1 VTIQDIDLAARTA
14 EALSRKDL
22 FAFVWK
28 VFDTLHTGD
37 SETFTPAWHV
47 RAMCHELEKLQSGG
61 NTRLV
66 INVPPRHLKSITVS
80 VAFAAFILG
89 HRPSTKIIVAS
100 YGLDLARMHAEAC
113 RRIMESDWY
122 KRLFPATRLSAN
134 GNTTYEF
141 QTTKGGSRKAVSI
154 GGSVTGFGA
163 DYVIIDDLLKAQDAT
178 SEAELIKARTYIE
191 DALLTRFNN
200 PSEGRVA
207 MIAQRL
213 HEMDPPGYLLEKGTY
228 RHLNLTAIAENDERI
243 AIGAGQFQ
251 KRKAG
256 EALFPERMDLET
268 LERMRKEMG
277 STAFNCQ
284 YQQNPI
290 APDGSP
296 LRWEWFESYAEHRP
310 RNDYELVVQS
320 WDTGM
325 SSNPGSDYSVCTTWG
340 FRERRWYLLDVF
352 RDQLDFPV
360 LKQKAFKLCDDW
372 QADRVLIEDAASG
385 KPLLQ
390 EFRVNDYRQ
399 AVPINPKHDKEV
411 RFNAACAPVEE
422 GIVYLPD
429 DAPWLKDFKRELQ
442 SFPRGRYDDQ
452 VDSFSQFLKW
462 TKGNAFNRALGRQH
476 PINVERQTRQRRVS
490 MRR

>member
-1 VTIQDIDLAARTA
+1 MTFQVNQSDWHTAA
-14 EALSRKDL
+14 ALYRSDL
-22 FAFVWK
+22 FSFVWK
-28 VFDTLHTGD
+28 AFDILHQGEED
-37 SETFTPAWHV
+37 QFVPAWHV
-47 RAMCHELEKLQSGG
+47 QAMCHELDHLRSGK

-66 INVPPRHLKSITVS
+66 INVPPRHLKSITVA
-80 VAFAAFILG
+80 VAFSAFILG
-89 HRPSTKIIVAS
+89 HRPGAKIIVAS
-100 YGLDLARMHAEAC
+100 YGLELARLHSEAC

-122 KRLFPATRLSAN
+122 KAVFPGTRLAAK
-134 GNTTYEF
+134 GNTTYDLR
-141 QTTKGGSRKAVSI
+141 TTKGGGRKAVSI
-154 GGSVTGFGA
+154 GGAVTGFGA
-163 DYVIIDDLLKAQDAT
+163 DYIIIDDLLKAQEAT
-178 SEAELIKARTYIE
+178 SETELKKARTYIE

-213 HEMDPPGYLLEKGTY
+213 HEMDPPGYLLEKCTY
-228 RHLNLTAIAENDERI
+228 RHLNLTAIAEDDERI
-243 AIGAGQFQ
+243 AIGSGQFQ

-256 EALFPERMDLET
+256 EALFPERMNLEA

-277 STAFNCQ
+277 STAFNSQ

-296 LRWEWFESYAEHRP
+296 LRWEWFDKYEDRRP

-325 SSNPGSDYSVCTTWG
+325 SSDPGSDYSVCTTWG

-399 AVPINPKHDKEV
+399 AVPIKPEHDKEI

-422 GIVYLPD
+422 GIVHLPD
-429 DAPWLKDFKRELQ
+429 DAPWLKNFKRELQ
-442 SFPRGRYDDQ
+442 SFPRGKWDDQ
-452 VDSFSQFLKW
+452 VDSFSQFLNW
-462 TKGNAFNRALGRQH
+462 IKGYAFRRALGRRH
-476 PINVERQTRQRRVS
+476 PINVERQKRNLKRPVRK
-490 MRR
+490 